1 MAIDFYIG
9 VCMYVYQY
17 VILYILYIGLLGD
30 VWGVGG
36 GVCVYALH
44 ISQTSSL
51 FSITFFLFSTS
62 MVNCWA
68 LCAPR
73 RRK

>member
-30 VWGVGG
+30 VWG
-36 GVCVYALH
+36 
-44 ISQTSSL
+44 
-51 FSITFFLFSTS
+51 
-62 MVNCWA
+62 
-68 LCAPR
+68 
-73 RRK
+73 

>member
-36 GVCVYALH
+36 GYASMRYTFHRLLRFFQ
-44 ISQTSSL
+44 SP
-51 FSITFFLFSTS
+51 FSYFPLQ
-62 MVNCWA
+62 W
-68 LCAPR
+68 
-73 RRK
+73 